1 VRNSSLRRN
10 KSESSP
16 TALPCS
22 NPKRTMP
29 LAMRKIHDESA
40 TLKELQ
46 NTIYRERV
54 LRARNLTREQR
65 LADDLIGAITWPN
78 VQNPNPFD

>member
-1 VRNSSLRRN
+1 
-10 KSESSP
+10 
-16 TALPCS
+16 
-22 NPKRTMP
+22 MP